1 MSSPAT
7 NNWLRTQLKKD
18 LLELAKKLGLKNI
31 KDLKKPE
38 LEASLD
44 EYLTENASRLSGKT
58 ELQGY
63 YNSHYNSRSRGS
75 PLKREAKSPV
85 KREVEPKEVKEV
97 KQAVKTEAEREL
109 KVAKRRVSR
118 LAEEILQ
125 EAETPRASSTAVV
138 PTTTALVQ
146 TPARSL
152 SQQVMA
158 QLSELPATP
167 ADIARSVDRSTTA
180 VRTRVSSIYQETGIN
195 EVTEATRS
203 SLSTVHSIVFLVSLF
218 ELYFIRREI
227 LADKYAFTIPAIS
240 FFKTSD
246 YPVYLPDMFLLLTGS
261 FWSPAFAWALT
272 SFIVP
277 TFFGYFFNLNAAS
290 TSSGPRTRSRSH
302 VPEYLVDPVSF
313 SIAKALFSYV
323 VYAQG
328 VTFGGLLS
336 DVSIERLAGAVY
348 GGYKGVLTGTAI
360 TGLISM
366 YDAVL
371 RK

>member
-18 LLELAKKLGLKNI
+18 LLELAKELGLKNI

-85 KREVEPKEVKEV
+85 KREVEAKEVKEV
-97 KQAVKTEAEREL
+97 KQAVKSEPKREL

-118 LAEEILQ
+118 LAEEIIR
-125 EAETPRASSTAVV
+125 EAESPRASSTAVS
-138 PTTTALVQ
+138 PSTALVQ

-158 QLSELPATP
+158 QLTLPATP

-240 FFKTSD
+240 FLKTSD

-272 SFIVP
+272 SFILP

-290 TSSGPRTRSRSH
+290 TSSGPRTRSRPH